1 MCSVYTSCHS
11 NHQPRHTKQ
20 HECDWTAGR
29 RLWSGL
35 MHTKSGQA
43 VVMALTRTHTLGENM
58 HKRLKLQKKKTW
70 FLSKAH
76 TTRTIVKEDWQA
88 SMHMKKEGI
97 MELNGKENGCGK
109 PTQYFR
115 GTTASKSFLGKKKKK
130 TYSFWFGLDHFHERP
145 PRSCLHQFRF
155 GYFPGVQKLQLGQL
169 VKNKVPV
176 RHGRQKKSQF
186 GGWFHTKTEI
196 LGKKMTNHPNT
207 NSNM

>member
-130 TYSFWFGLDHFHERP
+130 D
-145 PRSCLHQFRF
+145 
-155 GYFPGVQKLQLGQL
+155 LQLLIWAWPLSWTPPSL
-169 VKNKVPV
+169 VPPSVPFWLLSWCPKTSTGATCKEQSTCET
-176 RHGRQKKSQF
+176 RTTKKKSVWRLIPHKNWDF
-186 GGWFHTKTEI
+186 REE
-196 LGKKMTNHPNT
+196 ND
-207 NSNM
+207 